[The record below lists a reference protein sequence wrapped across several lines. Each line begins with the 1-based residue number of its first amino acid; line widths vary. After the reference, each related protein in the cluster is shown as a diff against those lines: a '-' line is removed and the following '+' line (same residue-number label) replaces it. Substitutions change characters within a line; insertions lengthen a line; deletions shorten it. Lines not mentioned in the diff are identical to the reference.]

1 MKITI
6 GNKTENKLL
15 ERVEYEVEIDHQG
28 EAVPTRDS
36 VLSKIAAQINKDRN
50 QVVLIKMEAK
60 YGIGISNA
68 LIHAYESTERAILVE
83 KEHIWKRSGLNQEKK
98 EQ

>member
-6 GNKTENKLL
+6 ANKTENKLL
-15 ERVEYEVEIDHQG
+15 ERIEIEVEIDHQG

-36 VLSKIAAQINKDRN
+36 VLSKVAAQVNRDRN

-60 YGIGISNA
+60 FGIGISNA
-68 LIHAYESTERAILVE
+68 LIHAYESHERAILVE
-83 KEHIWKRSGLNQEKK
+83 KEHLLKRSGLIEEKK
-98 EQ
+98 E